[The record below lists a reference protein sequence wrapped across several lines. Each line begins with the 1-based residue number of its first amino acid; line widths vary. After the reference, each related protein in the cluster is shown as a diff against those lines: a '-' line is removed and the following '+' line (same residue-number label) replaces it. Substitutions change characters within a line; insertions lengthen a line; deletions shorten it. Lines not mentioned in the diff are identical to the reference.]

1 MHIWNYNEAS
11 FTSRGAGNVEI
22 LISSTT
28 NVADLVHLDNA
39 GANFTFAQ
47 ANGQSTYA
55 GFNLDLSQVTNA
67 AILEAARLV
76 RFNILSN
83 YGDQNGYVGLSEVQF
98 TAAVPESALIA
109 VLPLAGLACFA
120 ARRRRRTRSGVL
132 CDWRY

>member
-1 MHIWNYNEAS
+1 M
-11 FTSRGAGNVEI
+11 
-22 LISSTT
+22 
-28 NVADLVHLDNA
+28 HLDNA

-67 AILEAARLV
+67 AILETARLV

-98 TAAVPESALIA
+98 TAAVPEFPLVA
-109 VLPLAGLACFA
+109 VLPPIFLACIGVWQRRKRA
-120 ARRRRRTRSGVL
+120 AGSNR
-132 CDWRY
+132 